1 MTSSTTEVLLG
12 GELVVIGRVMSAS
25 NATLLAEVDGVRVA
39 YKPVSGERPLWD
51 FPDGTLA
58 GREVASHL
66 VSQASGWDVVP
77 PTVLREGPHGIGS
90 VQLWCEPDPDQA
102 AVDLVPAGR
111 VPDDV
116 AHVLDGL
123 DGRDRPVALVHERS
137 PALRQMALFDAVVN
151 NADRKGGHILAMPDG
166 RRLGIDHGLTF
177 HREEKLRTVL
187 WGWAGEGLDEHEIA
201 GLRALEE
208 QLHGDL
214 GQQLLDHLHGDEIE
228 ATVARCRS
236 LREHRSFPVP
246 SDRWPAIPWPPF

>member
-1 MTSSTTEVLLG
+1 MTSAATEVLLS

-25 NATLLAEVDGVRVA
+25 NATLLAEVDGTRVA

-66 VSQASGWDVVP
+66 VSRAAGWDIVP
-77 PTVLREGPHGIGS
+77 PTVLRDGPHGIGS
-90 VQLWCEPDPDQA
+90 VQLWCEPDPGQA
-102 AVDLVPAGR
+102 AVDLLPAGR

-123 DGRDRPVALVHERS
+123 DGRERPVALVHERT
-137 PALRQMALFDAVVN
+137 AELRRMSLFDVIVN
-151 NADRKGGHILAMPDG
+151 NADRKGGHVLAMGDG

-177 HREEKLRTVL
+177 HCEDKLRTVL
-187 WGWAGEGLDEHEIA
+187 WGWAGEELTEDEIA
-201 GLRALEE
+201 VLSRLEVAFQGALGEE
-208 QLHGDL
+208 
-214 GQQLLDHLHGDEIE
+214 LLEHLQTEEIE
-228 ATVARCRS
+228 ATIRRCRS
-236 LREHRSFPVP
+236 LGERGRFPFP